1 MPRLLRPSSLEAVD
15 FPAGIVGKMRFSDEG
30 RAACIVADER
40 YMLVSQPS
48 LVVRYR
54 PGQLLQSLYKLA
66 SFFRLHQHLALF
78 KRYRLQLVHL
88 HPHIRRLYLFPS
100 FFRTFLLPTLLL
112 IRRSNKRI
120 N

>member
-30 RAACIVADER
+30 GAACIVADER

-48 LVVRYR
+48 LVVWYR

-66 SFFRLHQHLALF
+66 SFFRLSHHFTVF
-78 KRYRLQLVHL
+78 KTNRLQSINT
-88 HPHIRRLYLFPS
+88 HP
-100 FFRTFLLPTLLL
+100 
-112 IRRSNKRI
+112 
-120 N
+120 